1 MRRAVR
7 WGVGAAAGAAYAWTM
22 ERRNESLEPPPL
34 RNLDGELLEERHL
47 VFSDGARVSF
57 VDVGEGPPLL
67 LVPGAD
73 GVKETF
79 RHQVPFFARRRRV
92 IVADLRSRIPDG
104 ADFDLYSRDLL
115 EVMEALDT
123 GPVELL
129 GQSLGGAIAL
139 RFAARHPE
147 RVRSLVACNTLA
159 RVRYDHVGLNRAGLV
174 PLAMVTTR
182 YLPTALARLAARGWS
197 RAAVW
202 IFDDSPGSENVV
214 DYALWTG
221 PRTVSPRVSGR
232 RVDLLRGEDLRDE
245 LDEIHVPTLVV
256 KGPRD
261 AYCPPAWARE
271 IAAGIEGAAY
281 VEVPGTGH
289 CSHVSLPGAFNR
301 VVGDWLDGV
310 SRRAGRTAVA
320 GGPEGNG
327 SAGGIRDR
335 GDEGGA

>member
-1 MRRAVR
+1 MKRAVR
-7 WGVGAAAGAAYAWTM
+7 WGLGAAAGAAYAWAM
-22 ERRNESLEPPPL
+22 VRRNESLEPPPL
-34 RNLDGELLEERHL
+34 RDLDGELLDERHL
-47 VFSDGARVSF
+47 AFSDGARVSC

-67 LVPGAD
+67 MVPGAD
-73 GVKETF
+73 GVKETW
-79 RHQVPFFARRRRV
+79 RHQVPFFARSRRV
-92 IVADLRSRIPDG
+92 IAVDLRSRIPDG
-104 ADFDLYSRDLL
+104 ADFDLFRRDLL

-139 RFAARHPE
+139 RFAARHPD

-159 RVRYDHVGLNRAGLV
+159 RVSYEHVGLNRSL
-174 PLAMVTTR
+174 LAPAAMATTR
-182 YLPTALARLAARGWS
+182 YLPTPLARLAARGWS

-202 IFDDSPGSENVV
+202 IYDDSPGSENVV

-221 PRTVSPRVSGR
+221 PRAVSPRVSSR
-232 RVDLLRGEDLRDE
+232 RVDLLRDEDLRDE
-245 LDEIHVPTLVV
+245 LGDVRAPTLVV

-310 SRRAGRTAVA
+310 ARRTGRGVVA
-320 GGPEGNG
+320 GGPKRDGTAGDGEGT
-327 SAGGIRDR
+327 
-335 GDEGGA
+335 